1 MASSVKKK
9 QLIKTMNQVA
19 SGGWLPI
26 GGSAVVFTSGVNA
39 LRVGYVDIIIFPSKV
54 LFSRYAGLRHNSNR
68 RIEDAENIGAAFIDF
83 LPWARLKHLIFGEAL
98 AIAKSDLNW
107 PINRGSGK
115 CKR

>member
-26 GGSAVVFTSGVNA
+26 GGSAVVFTSGMNA

-54 LFSRYAGLRHNSNR
+54 LFSRYTGPRNNSNH
-68 RIEDAENIGAAFIDF
+68 RIEHAGNIGAALIDF
-83 LPWARLKHLIFGEAL
+83 LPRARLRHAIFGGTS
-98 AIAKSDLNW
+98 AIAKSDLKW

-115 CKR
+115 CKC

>member
-9 QLIKTMNQVA
+9 QLIKTMNKVA
-19 SGGWLPI
+19 SGGWRPI
-26 GGSAVVFTSGVNA
+26 GGSAVLFTCGMNA

-54 LFSRYAGLRHNSNR
+54 LFSRYAGLSNNSNH
-68 RIEDAENIGAAFIDF
+68 RIENVENIAAAYIDF
-83 LPWARLKHLIFGEAL
+83 LPWARLTQAIFGGPSAV
-98 AIAKSDLNW
+98 AKSDLKW

>member
-1 MASSVKKK
+1 MASYVKKK

-19 SGGWLPI
+19 SGGWRPI
-26 GGSAVVFTSGVNA
+26 GGSAVLLTCGMNA

-54 LFSRYAGLRHNSNR
+54 LFSRYAGLSNNSNH
-68 RIEDAENIGAAFIDF
+68 RIENIAAAYIDF
-83 LPWARLKHLIFGEAL
+83 LPWARLTLAIFGGPS
-98 AIAKSDLNW
+98 AIAKSDLKW

>member
-1 MASSVKKK
+1 
-9 QLIKTMNQVA
+9 MNQVA
-19 SGGWLPI
+19 SGGWLTI

-54 LFSRYAGLRHNSNR
+54 LFSRYARLRNNSNHP
-68 RIEDAENIGAAFIDF
+68 IENLENIGAAFIDF
-83 LPWARLKHLIFGEAL
+83 LPRARPRHAIFWGPS
-98 AIAKSDLNW
+98 AIAKSDLKW